1 MIVRPRLLEKP
12 WFDDSVLEEL
22 FDGAKSEGSLQSI
35 PLGPQ
40 PLEALCGEFAG
51 DMDEHSQGRRF
62 SQNTLSDSQGTRY
75 ASLGSSASQHEL
87 LSDAPAERY
96 RHGQQQQQQQ
106 QQLGLPSSARTLESS
121 AGADGEYYSDP
132 MSTFS
137 GSTNL
142 TATQMPYGTGYT
154 PDGTDA
160 AARQQQQTAGFGSYN
175 ASMMMYSVPQTN
187 AQTSIYTTPQYPPS
201 LSSRNNPMSST
212 PLLPDQSDVN
222 PSYFGEAGVSPGTT
236 SLEHT
241 ANSASTTGYYQ
252 DIPAP
257 FHYAGG
263 AGAESSGGSVSG
275 TSALTGVESFY
286 HLTDTGA
293 SSSAAMAETSGPDR
307 TAEFVEKWQEY
318 QRRLANLFQDI
329 KHGNLERAAEG
340 LLSVSFWLLSRVEEL
355 GLTEDDE
362 DLHKD
367 RLKLWQDFNH
377 AWLALV
383 FKQKQYMTRA
393 DPSMIVLQPLSIRT
407 VKRMGDELVRLCD
420 GIERHGLVDYQFGVW
435 EDEIETLLEDCL
447 TLFEEREEEA
457 RRRNEA
463 KNKG

>member
-1 MIVRPRLLEKP
+1 MIVRPPLLEKP
-12 WFDDSVLEEL
+12 WSDDSVLEEL

-87 LSDAPAERY
+87 LSDASAERY
-96 RHGQQQQQQQ
+96 RHGQQQQ
-106 QQLGLPSSARTLESS
+106 LGLSSSARTLESS

-142 TATQMPYGTGYT
+142 TATQMPYGPGYT
-154 PDGTDA
+154 PGGTDA
-160 AARQQQQTAGFGSYN
+160 AARQQQQQQQQTAGFGSYN

-187 AQTSIYTTPQYPPS
+187 AQTSIYTTPQYTPS
-201 LSSRNNPMSST
+201 LSSRNNPISST
-212 PLLPDQSDVN
+212 PMLPDQSVVN

-241 ANSASTTGYYQ
+241 ANSASTTAYYQ

-257 FHYAGG
+257 YHYAGG

-286 HLTDTGA
+286 HLADLGG

-318 QRRLANLFQDI
+318 QQRLANLFQDI
-329 KHGNLERAAEG
+329 KN
-340 LLSVSFWLLSRVEEL
+340 

>member
-1 MIVRPRLLEKP
+1 
-12 WFDDSVLEEL
+12 
-22 FDGAKSEGSLQSI
+22 
-35 PLGPQ
+35 
-40 PLEALCGEFAG
+40 
-51 DMDEHSQGRRF
+51 MDEHSQGRRF
-62 SQNTLSDSQGTRY
+62 SQDTLSDSQGTRY
-75 ASLGSSASQHEL
+75 ASLGTSASQHEL
-87 LSDAPAERY
+87 LSDASTERY
-96 RHGQQQQQQQ
+96 RHGQQQQ
-106 QQLGLPSSARTLESS
+106 LGLSSSARTLESS

-142 TATQMPYGTGYT
+142 TATQMPYGPGYT
-154 PDGTDA
+154 PGGTEA

-187 AQTSIYTTPQYPPS
+187 AQTPIYTTPQYPPS
-201 LSSRNNPMSST
+201 LSSRNHPMSST

-222 PSYFGEAGVSPGTT
+222 PSFFGEAGVSPGTA
-236 SLEHT
+236 SLEHR
-241 ANSASTTGYYQ
+241 ANSASTTAYYQ
-252 DIPAP
+252 DVPAP
-257 FHYAGG
+257 FHYAGV
-263 AGAESSGGSVSG
+263 AAAESSSGSVSG
-275 TSALTGVESFY
+275 TSALTRVESIY
-286 HLTDTGA
+286 HLADLGT

-318 QRRLANLFQDI
+318 QRRLANLFLDI
-329 KHGNLERAAEG
+329 KNGNLERAAEG

-407 VKRMGDELVRLCD
+407 IKRMGDELIRLCD

-447 TLFEEREEEA
+447 TLFEERDEEA
-457 RRRNEA
+457 RRRDEA
-463 KNKG
+463 KK

>member
-1 MIVRPRLLEKP
+1 MIVRPPLLGKP
-12 WFDDSVLEEL
+12 WSDDSVLEEL

-75 ASLGSSASQHEL
+75 ASLGSSASQNEL
-87 LSDAPAERY
+87 LSDASAERY
-96 RHGQQQQQQQ
+96 RHGQQQQ
-106 QQLGLPSSARTLESS
+106 LGLSSSARTLESS
-121 AGADGEYYSDP
+121 AGADGEYYSHP

-142 TATQMPYGTGYT
+142 TATQMPYGPGYT
-154 PDGTDA
+154 PGGTDA
-160 AARQQQQTAGFGSYN
+160 AARQQQQQQTAGFGSYN
-175 ASMMMYSVPQTN
+175 ASMMMYSVPQTS
-187 AQTSIYTTPQYPPS
+187 AQTSIYTTPQYTPS

-241 ANSASTTGYYQ
+241 ANSASTTAYYQ

-263 AGAESSGGSVSG
+263 AAAESGGGSVSG

-286 HLTDTGA
+286 HLADPGG
-293 SSSAAMAETSGPDR
+293 SSSAAMADTSGTDR

-329 KHGNLERAAEG
+329 KNGNLERAAEG

-435 EDEIETLLEDCL
+435 EDEIETC
-447 TLFEEREEEA
+447 
-457 RRRNEA
+457 
-463 KNKG
+463 